1 VSIDYFAVR
10 ADEVS
15 AARAIVEGDLPEDV
29 DQLDKERLA
38 RAIEQLVPDFE
49 RFQKDWSAIA
59 ESEGI
64 TVEEARR
71 QFASIELNWDR
82 DSYVQVI
89 VDEHVVSIH
98 HGNGGG
104 DPQLATLRAVLHLL
118 DREGLSIYDPQNDDM
133 LTPDQ
138 F

>member
-1 VSIDYFAVR
+1 MSIDYFAVR

-15 AARAIVEGDLPEDV
+15 AARAIVEGDVPKNV
-29 DQLDKERLA
+29 DQLEKERLA
-38 RAIEQLVPDFE
+38 RSIEQAVPDFQ
-49 RFQKDWSAIA
+49 RFQKDRSAIA
-59 ESEGI
+59 ESEGM
-64 TVEEARR
+64 TVEEALL
-71 QFASIELNWDR
+71 QFSSIELNWDR

-89 VDEHVVSIH
+89 VDDHVVSIH
-98 HGNGGG
+98 HGHGGG

-118 DREGLSIYDPQNDDM
+118 DREGLSTYDPQNDDM